1 MSTPVKAFEDAL
13 RKASGNS
20 YADFQRKGELAFWGE
35 VAQKINSKQR
45 YSKARVATP
54 TSSLAFLI
62 FEGTDSSDITLE
74 GHAGLVLLDSNTI
87 KVFVSSDS
95 VYRGRGENEQTFK
108 SGVLTTEL
116 VADMVLEFIV
126 RR

>member
-45 YSKARVATP
+45 YSKARVKDGVGV
-54 TSSLAFLI
+54 AFLI